1 MTPNVALRSYTIFT
15 RLNSQTASTARLHSI
30 RHASFEAV
38 HRRTNIWVPGVSKIA
53 ANVKLD
59 ATALLARAGF
69 IRQAY
74 AGIYQML
81 PLGLRVQSKIEQLI
95 DKHMLALGASK
106 LSLSSF
112 ASQDLWRESG
122 RLEGA
127 TELFTFKDRKGT
139 GFLLNPT
146 HEEEI
151 TRLIAESTNSHKQ
164 LPIRVYQVGRKYRDE
179 RRPRGGLLRGREFLM
194 KDLYTFDI
202 DESEARA
209 TYDHV
214 RNAYGDIFDELKVD
228 YLSVQADSGNM
239 GGSLSHEYHLTHSE
253 GEDDLVHCPECGYA
267 RNEELVEE
275 MTYNLEPI
283 NLPERLLEQTKTEDS
298 DIVEHLA
305 ISKDGASLVR
315 AFTNGRTSK
324 EKQISPVEFNSHA
337 IKAAFSDQVSL
348 DTGVEHPLQQF
359 QKHLDENQ
367 QTKSKIYYLFDNSLP
382 SKQHVSLI
390 SRDAELFKTYSVS
403 PVKITS
409 TSKISLL
416 KTQPNDPCP
425 QCHQPALQ
433 TQKAIEVAHTF
444 HLGTRYSTK
453 LSATTDLPGDPQ
465 AKNPMQMGC
474 HGIGVSRLIA
484 AIASVMS
491 DPQALHWP
499 RVIAPFQVAVLADNA
514 SVSPG
519 PRTRSTSTTTD
530 TMAAQE
536 EKAAELDEK
545 VMSFC
550 SSLMAY
556 PSEPLTTYISSD
568 SSDDSGSSSNGLS
581 AVDVL
586 YDDRASVSLGW
597 KLKDATLIGC
607 PVVVIFGRAW
617 EKDKS
622 RVEIRCK
629 RLDVMGID
637 VDIENAARVVRQLL
651 DQL

>member
-1 MTPNVALRSYTIFT
+1 MTPNVALRSHAIFA
-15 RLNSQTASTARLHSI
+15 RLNGGVAPPARLYGI
-30 RHASFEAV
+30 RYASFEAV

-53 ANVKLD
+53 ADIKLD
-59 ATALLARAGF
+59 ATALLTRAGF

-95 DKHMLALGASK
+95 DKHMTALGASK

-202 DESEARA
+202 DESEART

-239 GGSLSHEYHLTHSE
+239 GGSLSHEYHLTHPE
-253 GEDDLVHCPECGYA
+253 GEDDLIHCLECGYA

-275 MTYNLEPI
+275 RTYNLEPVD
-283 NLPERLLEQTKTEDS
+283 LPERPLEQRKIDDT

-305 ISKDGASLVR
+305 ISKDGAGLVR
-315 AFTNGRTSK
+315 AFAKVTTNK
-324 EKQISPVEFNSHA
+324 EKSEPPAEFNSHA
-337 IKAAFSDQVSL
+337 IKAAFSNQFSL
-348 DTGVEHPLQQF
+348 DTGIERPFQQF
-359 QKHLDENQ
+359 QKHLEDDNQ
-367 QTKSKIYYLFDNSLP
+367 QTESKIYYLFDQSVP
-382 SKQHVSLI
+382 TKQQLSII
-390 SRDAELFKTYSVS
+390 SRDAQLFQTHGVM
-403 PVKITS
+403 PVKMKS

-416 KTQPNDPCP
+416 KSKAKDACP
-425 QCHQPALQ
+425 QCRQPTLQ

-444 HLGTRYSTK
+444 HLGTRYSNK
-453 LSATTDLPGDPQ
+453 LSAMTDLPGEPQ

-484 AIASVMS
+484 AIASVKS

-499 RVIAPFQVAVLADNA
+499 RVIAPYQVAVLADNA

-519 PRTRSTSTTTD
+519 PNTRSKSTTTD
-530 TMAAQE
+530 TMAAQA
-536 EKAAELDEK
+536 EKAAELDET

-550 SSLMAY
+550 SSLLAD
-556 PSEPLTTYISSD
+556 PSEPLTSYTGSD
-568 SSDDSGSSSNGLS
+568 TIDNS

-597 KLKDATLIGC
+597 KLKDSTLIGC

-637 VDIENAARVVRQLL
+637 VDIEKAARVVRQLL
-651 DQL
+651 AQL